1 MPFPSVR
8 DIKKLRKDLDLTQS
22 ELASLSGVSQS
33 TIAKIERGDMK
44 GSYRSVV
51 SIFEALKEER
61 SKVKTEEKAIDVAT
75 TDLVS
80 IQTGEKVKEASE
92 MMRNMGFSQLPV
104 FNGDKHIGGI
114 SEHGILKRLQVGESM
129 EELGEKDL
137 ETVMEGMFPIVSQD
151 TPMHVV
157 TTLLSV
163 NQAVLVSERG
173 EITGIITSSDVLKLL

>member
-1 MPFPSVR
+1 MLFPSVK
-8 DIKKLRKDLDLTQS
+8 DIRKLRKGLDLTQLD
-22 ELASLSGVSQS
+22 LASLSGVSQS

-61 SKVKTEEKAIDVAT
+61 LKIKAEEKAIDVAT

-80 IQTGEKVKEASE
+80 IQTGQKVKRASE
-92 MMRNMGFSQLPV
+92 IMRSKGFSQLPV
-104 FNGDKHIGGI
+104 FDGDRHIGSV

-129 EELGEKDL
+129 EELREKDI
-137 ETVMEGMFPIVSQD
+137 ERVMEGVFPIVGHN
-151 TPMHVV
+151 TLLHVV

-163 NQAVLVSERG
+163 NKAVLVSERG
-173 EITGIITSSDVLKLL
+173 EIMGIITSSDVLKLL